1 MFETAVLLA
10 THFQHQRVDWFVIHN
25 RRHHHA
31 SFSNVLLSRCGYETV
46 NETSRERPER
56 MDAD

>member
-1 MFETAVLLA
+1 MANHL
-10 THFQHQRVDWFVIHN
+10 QHQRVDWFVVHN

-46 NETSRERPER
+46 NETSRERREH